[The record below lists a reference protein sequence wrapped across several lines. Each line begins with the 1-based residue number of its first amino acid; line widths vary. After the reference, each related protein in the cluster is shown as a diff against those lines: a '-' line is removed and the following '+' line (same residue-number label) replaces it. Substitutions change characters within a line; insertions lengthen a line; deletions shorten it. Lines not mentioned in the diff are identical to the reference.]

1 MVVGSKAKVWH
12 GNADKTSGGLTKEN
26 LMKNKHGRIVSIKK
40 HERGKEV
47 VKNLVNGIAVDS
59 LKKEILIGI
68 AFS

>member
-47 VKNLVNGIAVDS
+47 VKNLVNAGYVAEKGKFE
-59 LKKEILIGI
+59 LFKKK
-68 AFS
+68 